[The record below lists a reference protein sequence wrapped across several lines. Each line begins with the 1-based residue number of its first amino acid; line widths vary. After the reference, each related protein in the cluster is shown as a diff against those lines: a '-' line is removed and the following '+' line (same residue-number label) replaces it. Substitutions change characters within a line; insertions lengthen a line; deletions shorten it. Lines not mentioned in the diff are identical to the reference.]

1 VTRLTFRLFGFPIF
15 TFDLEQLV
23 PVEEYEEDE
32 DAPAV
37 GGGSAHNFTL
47 AAPYVDERYEPWE
60 EDRTIGFRRP
70 Q

>member
-1 VTRLTFRLFGFPIF
+1 MIVWVLRLFGFPIF
-15 TFDLEQLV
+15 TVEQTHYQPLS
-23 PVEEYEEDE
+23 EEEDE
-32 DAPAV
+32 DTPAV
-37 GGGSAHNFTL
+37 GGGSAHNFSL